1 MTTGLSHH
9 GPRVADPRAG
19 ADTTAA
25 SLGWRAES
33 SPGREPGRRRWR
45 RSASRVDGAG
55 GGAGA
60 EAVGA
65 QAGSTRPEPRST
77 VPVREPRA
85 RSRGPGRVNGA
96 GAGLLLAPYAV
107 LHIPKQQA
115 TASQPGATTLCAE
128 IQSKDLLLHHREQ

>member
-33 SPGREPGRRRWR
+33 SPGREPAREPARRRPG
-45 RSASRVDGAG
+45 RVDGAG
-55 GGAGA
+55 DGAGA
-60 EAVGA
+60 EAGCA
-65 QAGSTRPEPRST
+65 RAGSTGP
-77 VPVREPRA
+77 VPEPRA

-128 IQSKDLLLHHREQ
+128 IRSKDLLLRHREQ